1 MSFIATE
8 NEKII
13 QEYELQTTR
22 NGLKGVTKVHL
33 TSRRIAVENTFDQ
46 INIENGKID
55 LGNIFSFHEIPVKQI
70 GTCKVK
76 NQNTKIK
83 SGNKIVFLISLVA
96 VLLTLTFLG
105 FWIFNYGIKDIAALL
120 FIGFISLLSLIM
132 TIYNFPKTK
141 VTKEICLYVE
151 STKDENSLVLDNLG
165 NNENI
170 AIDFT
175 EENLTKIID
184 IFHKINEIRK

>member
-1 MSFIATE
+1 MSFVATE

-83 SGNKIVFLISLVA
+83 KGNKIVFLISLIA
-96 VLLTLTFLG
+96 LLLTVAFLG
-105 FWIFNYGIKDIAALL
+105 FWIFNYGLKDIATLL
-120 FIGFISLLSLIM
+120 FIGFISILSLIM
-132 TIYNFPKTK
+132 AIYNFPKTRI
-141 VTKEICLYVE
+141 TKEICLYVE

>member
-96 VLLTLTFLG
+96 VLLTLAFLG
-105 FWIFNYGIKDIAALL
+105 FWIFNYGLKDIAALL
-120 FIGFISLLSLIM
+120 FIGFISILSLVM

-141 VTKEICLYVE
+141 ITKEICLYVE

>member
-105 FWIFNYGIKDIAALL
+105 FSIFNYGIKDIAALL

>member
-76 NQNTKIK
+76 NQNTKVK

-96 VLLTLTFLG
+96 VLLTLAFLG
-105 FWIFNYGIKDIAALL
+105 FWIFNYGIKDIVALL